1 MSASSSQTGFVPL
14 SMTPPDAADDR
25 HEPASPGEIVPEK
38 LPFRLTRFLA
48 WVSLVLILASS
59 LFLAFFIGN
68 FARETLLVRQ
78 QDYSLL
84 LGGNLNHQIA
94 RRFVVPTMLAFG
106 RIALRQPL
114 QYRLL
119 DEVVQDTIKGL
130 QIDTLR
136 IYGTDKV
143 VNYSLDRS
151 ELGRGDMTPSS
162 MTQALDTGKPV
173 FETLSSMSLL
183 KAMFMLDMADRA
195 FLLRM
200 SFPLSVQL
208 PGEPEEEGESL
219 IVGVVEVTKD
229 ITGDYET
236 VIRFQWVILALCLGS
251 SVVLFCLLQMFIVRA
266 ERILSERM
274 ARTRRLEAE
283 LHENE
288 RLVSM
293 GRVIASIA
301 HEIRNPLGIIRSS
314 AELLLRR
321 SSELDD
327 ANRRLLGAMYDE
339 SRRLSQTVN
348 DFLDYARPR
357 VPRQDLVDLNQVVDQ
372 VLGFLEG
379 ELRRSETAVSRQT
392 PEVMVVHGDKD
403 LLYRAIYN
411 VVSNALQ
418 AMGSGG
424 TLHILGRR
432 LGEGQLELSF
442 RDSGPGFDPA
452 GLEHALDPFFTTKDH
467 GTGLG
472 LPIVNTIITGHGGQ
486 LHISN
491 APAPESGAVIA
502 MILPLARDAS

>member
-1 MSASSSQTGFVPL
+1 MN
-14 SMTPPDAADDR
+14 PP
-25 HEPASPGEIVPEK
+25 EPAGEPNEAVSPGRSLPEK

-136 IYGTDKV
+136 IYGTDNV
-143 VNYSLDRS
+143 VNYSLDRD
-151 ELGRGDMTPSS
+151 ELGRGDMTPPS
-162 MTQALDTGKPV
+162 MMQALDTGKPV

-208 PGEPEEEGESL
+208 PRERESEEEESF

-251 SVVLFCLLQMFIVRA
+251 SAVLFCLLQMFIVRA

-321 SSELDD
+321 SSELDT
-327 ANRRLLGAMYDE
+327 ANKRLLGAMYDE

-357 VPRQDLVDLNQVVDQ
+357 VPKQDLVDLNQVVDQ

-379 ELRRSETAVSRQT
+379 ELRRSETEVSRQT
-392 PEVMVVHGDKD
+392 PEVMLIHGDKD
-403 LLYRAIYN
+403 LLYRAVYN

-418 AMGSGG
+418 AMGTGG
-424 TLHILGRR
+424 TLHILGRK

-442 RDSGPGFDPA
+442 RDSGPGFDAA

-472 LPIVNTIITGHGGQ
+472 LPIVNTIVTGHGGQ
-486 LHISN
+486 LHVSN
-491 APAPESGAVIA
+491 APDPEGGAVIA
-502 MILPLARDAS
+502 MLLPLAKDAS